1 MHNAYY
7 YTPGNEALTMSA
19 YFDDDNSNLSGLNSY
34 LLLVYGVYSN
44 TAGRTPVR
52 IIVFFP
58 SLALQ

>member
-1 MHNAYY
+1 M
-7 YTPGNEALTMSA
+7 PA

>member
-1 MHNAYY
+1 
-7 YTPGNEALTMSA
+7 MSA

-44 TAGRTPVR
+44 TAGRTAVR